1 VTGRRWPGRDRGS
14 FTVEF
19 AVGLPVLM
27 VLLTTALGAV
37 AAVTAKAECVDAA
50 RDAALAVA
58 RGETVPLGATVEFDA
73 ETVTARVTT
82 PVPLVPKLTV
92 QATAVAAREPETL
105 R

>member
-1 VTGRRWPGRDRGS
+1 VIGRRWPGRDRGS

-37 AAVTAKAECVDAA
+37 GAVTTKAQCVDAA

-58 RGETVPLGATVEFDA
+58 RGEAAPPGASVELGA
-73 ETVTARVTT
+73 ETVTARVTA

-92 QATAVAAREPETL
+92 QATAVAAREPQVA

>member
-1 VTGRRWPGRDRGS
+1 MTGRRWPGRDRGS

-27 VLLTTALGAV
+27 VLLSTALGAV

-58 RGETVPLGATVEFDA
+58 RGEAAPPGVSVEFDA

-92 QATAVAAREPETL
+92 QATAVAAREPEAVQ
-105 R
+105 